1 MDGSSVHNTA
11 SIILGGFTV
20 QKKTILT
27 KNKLEKNDQK
37 DLQKKEEAVAATSV
51 WFACDIWCYV
61 NVFLIWMC
69 FLTDKKG

>member
-51 WFACDIWCYV
+51 
-61 NVFLIWMC
+61 
-69 FLTDKKG
+69 